1 MSEFKQYMENCCVC
15 GERKLCSCAQVT
27 PILQSGDKPIRYV
40 VALLSPKQIEQRVM
54 QGASAGDECYI
65 CDDCAEKEGHA
76 PKGLWI
82 TWIVAWVL
90 TVAGLALNVS
100 SRGAINPV
108 GITLGSVG
116 VMILL
121 FTTLFLVMKAGL
133 GGKGVALGFLSA
145 FVPYVGLIAL
155 PLLRKKINHNEK
167 IVTALKKWAED
178 APAPRPAP
186 AQASSKTVPASQ
198 AIEHFRQSLER
209 SIEILDESTPALQA
223 AQAGPVRLPGSAA
236 RCAWADQ
243 PDAAKMLEAIE
254 KTWGVRVRPYRV
266 SEADARAMEQAH
278 PMAPPNGVEQAQYAV
293 EMSANS
299 VYWHEYGSWVDFKY
313 AKFLYGDKL
322 YYVNVAPTVQL
333 TQSMY
338 DRKGDLNNMAK
349 ILLCLAKQAGP
360 DRDLLVCTLD
370 GNLHDQT

>member
-1 MSEFKQYMENCCVC
+1 MSEFKQYMETCCVC
-15 GERKLCSCAQVT
+15 GEQKLCSCAQVT
-27 PILQSGDKPIRYV
+27 PIQTPGNQPIKYV

-54 QGASAGDECYI
+54 QGASAGDECFI
-65 CDDCAEKEGHA
+65 CDDCAEKDGTA
-76 PKGLWI
+76 PKKLWT

-100 SRGAINPV
+100 NRGAINPI

-155 PLLRKKINHNEK
+155 PLLRKRINHNEK

-178 APAPRPAP
+178 APAPRPASGQPVSKP
-186 AQASSKTVPASQ
+186 APDPQAM
-198 AIEHFRQSLER
+198 ERFRQSLER
-209 SIEILDESTPALQA
+209 SLEMLDESEPAASA
-223 AQAGPVRLPGSAA
+223 AQTGPVRLPGSAA

-254 KTWGVRVRPYRV
+254 KTWGVRVRPYRIG
-266 SEADARAMEQAH
+266 EADARAMERAH
-278 PMAPPNGVEQAQYAV
+278 PMAAPNGVEQAQYAV

-313 AKFLYGDKL
+313 AKFLYADKL
-322 YYVNVAPTVQL
+322 YYVNVSPTVQL

-349 ILLCLAKQAGP
+349 ILLCIAKQAGP
-360 DRDLLVCTLD
+360 DRDLMVCTLD
-370 GNLHDQT
+370 GTLHDQT